1 MRKLQVV
8 SIEEHLIN
16 NEKAVIVGIK
26 RIHRYSD
33 LSDSLF
39 SFNINNKELTLTIE
53 KENKKKEYLIDIF
66 QSDIDFS
73 LLEAFMVIELSD
85 KIGNINYIVEKNK
98 K

>member
-39 SFNINNKELTLTIE
+39 SFNIN
-53 KENKKKEYLIDIF
+53 
-66 QSDIDFS
+66 
-73 LLEAFMVIELSD
+73 
-85 KIGNINYIVEKNK
+85 KIWL
-98 K
+98 